1 MFIRSASDNRLLDH
15 DDYITRKHDTK
26 EKVNRQQRDFNCLMI
41 STALGNGLKS
51 LFADRVS
58 IRSISSDTYLYV
70 DNACS
75 LQFVGMEEII
85 KDLE

>member
-70 DNACS
+70 DNACW
-75 LQFVGMEEII
+75 LQFVGMGEII
-85 KDLE
+85 KNLE